1 MEFCKYLHLKPLPCS
16 KNTIALFAAHLSS
29 YLSLKTIKVYI
40 AAVSHL
46 HQTNGYKPPT
56 VHNSALKLAFRG
68 MKRRSIGKTNFIR
81 RPITRHILKKLVKAI
96 CNLKHYSSHDK
107 LMIKAAFT
115 LAFAAF
121 LRGSEFTT
129 ADTFQPT
136 TSATIDDITVL
147 DHISFKF
154 HIKHSKT
161 NQFHKGEVVKLIAT
175 GDSLCPVSAMYKYLR
190 TCKAHK
196 KAPLFHFKNG
206 LPLSMKDL
214 RHILRRLLH
223 KLDYPS
229 KQFNTHSFRIG
240 AATSAAASGM
250 SRKKIKRLGRWKSR
264 AYLDYIRTCT

>member
-16 KNTIALFAAHLSS
+16 KDTIALFAAHLSS

-46 HQTNGYKPPT
+46 HQTNGYRPPT

-81 RPITRHILKKLVKAI
+81 RPITPHILKKLVKAI
-96 CNLKHYSSHDK
+96 HHLKHYSSHDK

-136 TSATIDDITVL
+136 TNATIDDITDL
-147 DHISFKF
+147 DHKSFKF

-161 NQFHKGEVVKLIAT
+161 DQFYKGQVLKLSAT
-175 GDSLCPVSAMYKYLR
+175 GDSLCPVSAMYNYLQ

-196 KAPLFHFKNG
+196 KAPLFHFKNS
-206 LPLSMKDL
+206 LPMSMKDL
-214 RHILRRLLH
+214 RHILRWLLH
-223 KLDYPS
+223 QLNYPS

-240 AATSAAASGM
+240 AATSAAVSGM
-250 SRKKIKRLGRWKSR
+250 STKEIKRLGRWKSH
-264 AYLDYIRTCT
+264 AYLDYIRTCI